1 MLDIP
6 EGKTMPSSDWRSE
19 FKRLWTNLVPSQGQA
34 NTVQGELVRAVGRLK
49 DEAYRNGNQNF
60 GKNHKMLCK
69 FIRQTL
75 KDPKVFGPDALEEID
90 KCVDRVLDYEHPDV
104 SGTSTCF
111 HRLFEM
117 AVRWCEVHP
126 DLIPHEPNPALRI

>member
-1 MLDIP
+1 
-6 EGKTMPSSDWRSE
+6 MPASDWRSE

-60 GKNHKMLCK
+60 GKNHQMLCK
-69 FIRQTL
+69 FVRQTL
-75 KDPKVFGPDALEEID
+75 KDPKVFDPEGLKEID
-90 KCVDRVLDYEHPDV
+90 ESVDRILDFEHPDV

-111 HRLFEM
+111 HRLFERT
-117 AVRWCEVHP
+117 VQWCEKHP
-126 DLIPHEPNPALRI
+126 DLIPREPNPALRI

>member
-1 MLDIP
+1 
-6 EGKTMPSSDWRSE
+6 
-19 FKRLWTNLVPSQGQA
+19 
-34 NTVQGELVRAVGRLK
+34 LK

-117 AVRWCEVHP
+117 AVRWCERHP
-126 DLIPHEPNPALRI
+126 DLIPREPNPALRI